1 MEEKKDWCET
11 INKQTE
17 EQIEKL
23 AETGVN
29 VNNVE
34 YLYKL
39 IDIHK
44 DLANEKYWKEKIS
57 MKYRESGNYG
67 AYGNYGNYGEESYGK
82 YEDNRYGAYGR
93 QRDSRGRYM
102 AGGYNTYRNA
112 DPMKDLVSSYEEYT
126 ESRDSYS
133 GKSDKIISLD
143 YMLQSVV
150 QFMDTLKN
158 DANSQEEQELI
169 KKYSKK
175 ISEM

>member
-23 AETGVN
+23 AQTGVN

-44 DLANEKYWKEKIS
+44 DLANEKYWKEKMS
-57 MKYRESGNYG
+57 MRYRES
-67 AYGNYGNYGEESYGK
+67 GNYGNYGEESYGK
-82 YEDNRYGAYGR
+82 YEDNRFGAYGR

-102 AGGYNTYRNA
+102 AGGYNTYRNS
-112 DPMKDLVSSYEEYT
+112 DPMKDLISSYEEYSET
-126 ESRDSYS
+126 RDSYS

-158 DANSQEEQELI
+158 DASSHEEQELI